1 MIFSDNKP
9 IYMQIAELFFTTI
22 LQKKWVENEKIPS
35 IRETAV
41 ELEVNPNTAMRTYS
55 YLQDLGIIYNKRGI
69 GYFLADGGYNK
80 TLTFVKQKFIND
92 ELPLFFEKL
101 KLLNITIDDIKKIA
115 NNTDDAGY
123 S

>member
-1 MIFSDNKP
+1 MIFTDNKP

-41 ELEVNPNTAMRTYS
+41 ELEVNPNTALRTYS

-69 GYFLADGGYNK
+69 GYFLADNGYNK
-80 TLTFVKQKFIND
+80 TLSFVKEKFIEE
-92 ELPLFFEKL
+92 ELPLLFEKL
-101 KLLNITIDDIKKIA
+101 DLLHMSIDDIRELKMKR
-115 NNTDDAGY
+115 
-123 S
+123 